1 MLKALLLT
9 IIANAHGANGP
20 ITCDFP
26 SFETGETPIR
36 VVLEPKPSLKD
47 QPGLFRVQMDLNGK
61 VSVTASA
68 QPILATEDRDIMI
81 RGLSEK
87 QAMYTIG
94 FREDGRAALN
104 MEMLRESDSKILTAT
119 RIGACRDFE
128 AHLDRWLPL

>member
-1 MLKALLLT
+1 M
-9 IIANAHGANGP
+9 
-20 ITCDFP
+20 
-26 SFETGETPIR
+26 
-36 VVLEPKPSLKD
+36 LEPKPSLKD